1 MNEKKYPMT
10 YEEYEKRV
18 IELFLEPGT
27 YTATK
32 KEKLEFI
39 YDELLKKDP
48 DFIRNQYNSDCKSYD
63 NPEKYGIVDPE
74 YIFSDERLD
83 AIPVYNLELL
93 F

>member
-18 IELFLEPGT
+18 IELFLEPRT

-39 YDELLKKDP
+39 YDELLKNDP
-48 DFIRNQYNSDCKSYD
+48 DFIRNLYEEDCANYD
-63 NPEKYGIVDPE
+63 DPEMLGIVDPE

>member
-32 KEKLEFI
+32 EEKLEFI
-39 YDELLKKDP
+39 YDELLKNDP
-48 DFIRNQYNSDCKSYD
+48 DFIRNLYRQDCHHYD
-63 NPEKYGIVDPE
+63 CPEKYGVVNPE
-74 YIFSDERLD
+74 NIFSDEVLS
-83 AIPVYNLELL
+83 AIPVYNFELL